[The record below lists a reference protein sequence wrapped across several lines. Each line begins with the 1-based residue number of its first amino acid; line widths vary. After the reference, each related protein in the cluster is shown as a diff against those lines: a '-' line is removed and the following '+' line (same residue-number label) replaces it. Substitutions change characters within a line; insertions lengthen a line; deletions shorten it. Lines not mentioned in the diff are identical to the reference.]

1 MKTTLLGD
9 PSIPS
14 VGVTVASL
22 TVVLGSADIEVVPTH
37 ESCKGGEFLFALS
50 YPNVIPEET
59 RRLYSYCFVLH
70 GSNLPDGRG
79 WSPVTWQI
87 LDGETLF
94 TMSLINMSEPV
105 DSGEIVAQRE
115 FELKKDLLFE
125 EISAAIGRA
134 QADLIEASLRMTPEQ
149 LMGAKQ
155 EGTPSYFGRRSPSD
169 SEIDPHRPLSEQWD
183 QLRVADPSRYPSFFN
198 FLGHKYLLKVERYGE
213 N

>member
-9 PSIPS
+9 PKIPS
-14 VGVTVASL
+14 VGVTVSSL
-22 TVVLGSADIEVVPTH
+22 TAALGSDDIEIVSTH

-50 YPNVIPEET
+50 YPKVVPEET
-59 RRLYSYCFVLH
+59 RRLYGYCFVLH

-87 LDGETLF
+87 IDGETIF
-94 TMSLINMSEPV
+94 TMSLIHMSEPV
-105 DSGEIVAQRE
+105 DSGEIVAQRK
-115 FELKKDLLFE
+115 FEVKKNLLFD
-125 EISAAIGRA
+125 EISAAIGHV
-134 QADLIEASLRMTPEQ
+134 QADLIEASLRMTTEQ

-155 EGTPSYFGRRSPSD
+155 EGAPSYLGRRSPSD

-183 QLRVADPSRYPSFFN
+183 KLRVADPSRYPSFFSL
-198 FLGHKYLLKVERYGE
+198 LGHKYLLKVERYSE

>member
-1 MKTTLLGD
+1 MNLTLLGD
-9 PSIPS
+9 PNILS
-14 VGVTVASL
+14 VGVTVSCL
-22 TVVLGSADIEVVPTH
+22 TAALDSEEIEIVSTH
-37 ESCKGGEFLFALS
+37 ESCSGGDFLFALS
-50 YPNVIPEET
+50 YPKVIPEET
-59 RRLYSYCFVLH
+59 RSLYGYCFVLH

-115 FELKKDLLFE
+115 FEVKKNLLFD
-125 EISAAIGRA
+125 EISSAIGYV

-155 EGTPSYFGRRSPSD
+155 KVTPSYFGRRSPSD